1 MRDLTI
7 FNTDVIPVYVTD
19 KGKKVVIGRELHERL
34 RLSERYSKWFERMA
48 GYGFGDDIDYTPYQM
63 VHPQNKQEVENHILS
78 LDMAK
83 HISMIQR
90 TPEGFAIRQKL
101 IELEGNMS
109 TLSPQLQALINIELR
124 QNQQE
129 RELDAVKSDMQGI
142 RETITLNPND
152 WRKEAH
158 HLIVKIAQTLGGNEY
173 IKDVNA
179 EIYKLLNERFGVD
192 LGIRLTNLR
201 RRMADEGV
209 CKSKRDKTNKVDV
222 IAADKKLIEGYL
234 IIIKEM
240 SVKYGVTG
248 REK

>member
-1 MRDLTI
+1 MNNLTV
-7 FNTDVIPVYVTD
+7 FNTEVIPVYETEE
-19 KGKKVVIGRELHERL
+19 GKKVVIGRELHSKLKIETPYR
-34 RLSERYSKWFERMA
+34 KWFPRMCE
-48 GYGFGDDIDYTPYQM
+48 YGFKKDVDYTPDIF
-63 VHPQNKQEVENHILS
+63 VHPQNKQETENHIMS

-101 IELEGNMS
+101 IELE
-109 TLSPQLQALINIELR
+109 THVAELSPQLQVLINLERKQKLQEKEIKQVKADIQATRDIIEL
-124 QNQQE
+124 
-129 RELDAVKSDMQGI
+129 S
-142 RETITLNPND
+142 PNG
-152 WRKEAH
+152 WRKDAQR
-158 HLIVKIAQTLGGNEY
+158 LIVRIAHKLGGNEY

-222 IAADKKLIEGYL
+222 IAKDKKLIEGYL

-240 SVKYGVTG
+240 AIKYGVS
-248 REK
+248 EVA